1 MQTVRVWL
9 DNHKAFANVML
20 HNSKEN
26 NVGV

>member
-1 MQTVRVWL
+1 MQTLCVRI
-9 DNHKAFANVML
+9 DNHTAFANVTL